1 MDKLDVPQGT
11 LDLMILMILSR
22 DPLHGYGISQRL
34 ATLSRDQ
41 FQVNPGSL
49 FPSLYRLEQ
58 DGKLKAEWRDTENKR
73 RAKYYRLT
81 ASGRKQLEHHRQRWT
96 RVSFAVAS
104 VLEGA

>member
-1 MDKLDVPQGT
+1 MEKLDIPQGT
-11 LDLMILMILSR
+11 LDLMILTLLAREPM
-22 DPLHGYGISQRL
+22 HGYGISQRL
-34 ATLSRDQ
+34 AVLSHDQ

-58 DGKLKAEWRDTENKR
+58 DGKLKAEWRATENKR

-81 ASGRKQLEHHRQRWT
+81 ASGRKQLDQHRERWS